1 MKTGLEWKTFP
12 HPLFVPN
19 LYQTFSTFSKMMV
32 AASVGREAFLAF
44 EFSNF
49 FINESET
56 LPGMLIFI
64 LITSFVGQNGFS
76 CCSPWFSMFKLWRP
90 MVQLLC
96 HEVMLTPLIF
106 PFYFQRYPSKSHSQT
121 RQRRH
126 RQGNDVTQRGG

>member
-1 MKTGLEWKTFP
+1 MIR
-12 HPLFVPN
+12 
-19 LYQTFSTFSKMMV
+19 MV
-32 AASVGREAFLAF
+32 AVAREDFLAF
-44 EFSNF
+44 DF

-90 MVQLLC
+90 MVQLLR
-96 HEVMLTPLIF
+96 HEVMLTPLIL
-106 PFYFQRYPSKSHSQT
+106 PFYFQRYPSKSHLQT

-126 RQGNDVTQRGG
+126 RR